1 VEAYRDIYPDIH
13 ILECMNGKDVVI
25 LGGGSGGLATAGRL
39 KELLGDKVN
48 ITIIDK
54 ESTFIMGFSLL
65 RVMTGEKTEQQVQVP
80 KDKISQKGIKFVN
93 SEVNE
98 IDSTEKS
105 VVVKTAQGE
114 FAYDYLV
121 VALGAELAPE
131 KVPGFESAF
140 HMYTLED
147 AKKLRDALSSFRGGS
162 LRLIVS
168 STPFKCPAAPYEAAM
183 LIDDYLR
190 RKGLRDKSDIQV
202 FTPEPLPMPVAGPDV
217 GNAVV
222 SMLSEK
228 GIGFHNNTKVSS
240 IEGSSKQVVFEN
252 GLREKYDL
260 LVAVPS
266 HTSPKVVRESG
277 LVDASG
283 WVPVD
288 PKKMQTKH
296 DKIYA
301 IGDVAAVKLQSGM
314 MLPKAATFAFGQAEI
329 VANNIASSILGTE
342 TRSWDGFGECFIET
356 GSGKAAYGSG
366 SFYSSPKPVI
376 NMQMPSKELRERKDT
391 WGDYWTRR
399 LVVA

>member
-1 VEAYRDIYPDIH
+1 MSYSLSEGGEDQDVDVEACRDIYHGIH
-13 ILECMNGKDVVI
+13 ILEYMNGKNVVI

-48 ITIIDK
+48 ITIIDR
-54 ESTFIMGFSLL
+54 ESTFVMGFSLL
-65 RVMTGEKTEQQVQVP
+65 RIMTGEKTEEEVGVP
-80 KDKISQKGIKFVN
+80 KEKISQKGIKFVN

-98 IDSTEKS
+98 IDTTTEKS
-105 VVVKTAQGE
+105 VVKTGQGE
-114 FAYDYLV
+114 FVYDYLV
-121 VALGAELAPE
+121 VALGAEFAPE

-228 GIGFHNNTKVSS
+228 GIGFHNNTKVSL
-240 IEGSSKQVVFEN
+240 IEGASKQIVFEN

-260 LVAVPS
+260 LIAVPP
-266 HTSPKVVRESG
+266 HTSPKVVKESG
-277 LVDASG
+277 LADASG

-296 DKIYA
+296 DKVYA
-301 IGDVAAVKLQSGM
+301 I
-314 MLPKAATFAFGQAEI
+314 
-329 VANNIASSILGTE
+329 
-342 TRSWDGFGECFIET
+342 
-356 GSGKAAYGSG
+356 
-366 SFYSSPKPVI
+366 
-376 NMQMPSKELRERKDT
+376 
-391 WGDYWTRR
+391 
-399 LVVA
+399 

>member
-1 VEAYRDIYPDIH
+1 
-13 ILECMNGKDVVI
+13 MSGKNVVI
-25 LGGGSGGLATAGRL
+25 LGGGSGGLAVAGRL
-39 KELLGDKVN
+39 KELLGDRVS
-48 ITIIDK
+48 TTVIDK
-54 ESTFIMGFSLL
+54 ESSFVMGFSLL
-65 RVMTGEKTEQQVQVP
+65 RIMTGEKSEQEVKVP
-80 KDKISQKGIKFVN
+80 KENVSQKGIKFVN
-93 SEVNE
+93 TEVNK
-98 IDSTEKS
+98 IDVKS
-105 VVVKTAQGE
+105 GLVKTGQGE
-114 FAYDYLV
+114 FAYDYLI

-140 HMYTLED
+140 HMYTLEA
-147 AKKLRDALSSFRGGS
+147 AKKLSDALSSFEGGS
-162 LRLIVS
+162 IKLVVS

-190 RKGLRDKSDIQV
+190 SKGLRDKSDIQV

-240 IEGSSKQVVFEN
+240 IDGSSKQVIFEN
-252 GLREKYDL
+252 GTREKYDML
-260 LVAVPS
+260 IAIPP
-266 HTSPKVVRESG
+266 HISPKVVRESD
-277 LVDASG
+277 LADDVSG

-288 PKKMQTKH
+288 PKNMQTKY
-296 DKIYA
+296 DRVYA

-329 VANNIASSILGTE
+329 VASNIASSILGTE

-356 GSGKAAYGSG
+356 GSRHAAYGSG

-376 NMQMPSKELRERKDT
+376 NLQMPSKELRERKDA
-391 WGDYWTRR
+391 WGNYWTRR
-399 LVVA
+399 LGA

>member
-1 VEAYRDIYPDIH
+1 
-13 ILECMNGKDVVI
+13 MNGKDVVI

-65 RVMTGEKTEQQVQVP
+65 RVMTGEKTEQEAQVP

-98 IDSTEKS
+98 IDTAEKS
-105 VVVKTAQGE
+105 VVKTGQGE

-228 GIGFHNNTKVSS
+228 GIGFHNNTKVSL
-240 IEGSSKQVVFEN
+240 IEGASKQIVFEN

-260 LVAVPS
+260 LIAVPS
-266 HTSPKVVRESG
+266 HTSPKVVQESG
-277 LVDASG
+277 LADATG

-296 DKIYA
+296 DKVYA
-301 IGDVAAVKLQSGM
+301 IGDVAAVKLQSEM

-342 TRSWDGFGECFIET
+342 TRNWDGFGECFIET